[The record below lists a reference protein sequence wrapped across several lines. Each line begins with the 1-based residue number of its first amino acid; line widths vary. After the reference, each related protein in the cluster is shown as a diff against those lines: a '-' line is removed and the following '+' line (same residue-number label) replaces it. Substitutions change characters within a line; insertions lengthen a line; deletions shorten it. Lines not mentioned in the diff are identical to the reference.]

1 MNRERAGNSGK
12 YLDEL
17 YAHWGEIRKE
27 TIEQLGA
34 REALK
39 IVDFHGNNW
48 IDVVRWVS
56 STYERQDQMNIVS
69 FQLSRL
75 FKEIYWLQ
83 FLFLAGNYST
93 AYRNLRWILELISQA
108 YYVDAKYP
116 TLSLDEQIEK
126 TMEIEENVFGWNIVS
141 STLVKVLNRRG
152 QQIQAFFGPLW
163 RELNRHAHPSAK
175 QMDLIAM
182 EDFSALVTD
191 SFNEN
196 LAKELLVATDR
207 VFDIVYAVV
216 LKRFPKAKS
225 LVREYEFLDEW
236 ERCLPITMS
245 IIRQ

>member
-1 MNRERAGNSGK
+1 MNCERAGNSGN

-27 TIEQLGA
+27 AIEQLGA

-48 IDVVRWVS
+48 IDIVRWVS
-56 STYERQDQMNIVS
+56 STYERQDQMNIVT
-69 FQLSRL
+69 FQFSRL
-75 FKEIYWLQ
+75 FKEIYLLQ

-93 AYRNLRWILELISQA
+93 VYRNLRWILELITQA

-126 TMEIEENVFGWNIVS
+126 TMEIEDNVFGWNIVS

-152 QQIQAFFGPLW
+152 QQIQAVFGPLW
-163 RELNRHAHPSAK
+163 KELNRHAHPSAR
-175 QMDLIAM
+175 QMGLIAM

-191 SFNEN
+191 SFHEN
-196 LAKELLVATDR
+196 MAKELLVAIDR
-207 VFDIVYAVV
+207 IFDIVYSVV
-216 LKRFPKAKS
+216 LKRFPRAKS
-225 LVREYEFLDEW
+225 LVREYEFLNEW

-245 IIRQ
+245 IIMQ